1 MHFSVEQVA
10 VFYVVYMI
18 ASALVQALPAPNGN
32 PWYNTLYKF
41 LSILI
46 SDFKSYAASISQPVP
61 VITVSAGKITT
72 TEVPVQK

>member
-1 MHFSVEQVA
+1 MHFTVQQLA
-10 VFYVVYMI
+10 TFYVCYTI

-32 PWYNTLYKF
+32 QWYNPLSKF

-46 SDFKSYAASISQPVP
+46 SDFKRYAASIPQPVP
-61 VITVSAGKITT
+61 VVTTSAGKITT